1 MKDLEKT
8 KEYHKRKP
16 ITSTSPTPKVESYS
30 AGAGTR
36 DDSNLERW
44 TLWSL
49 LNRINQIFLSTP
61 DDQMYGQVLKVVL
74 EALDSE
80 FGFFGY
86 INEAGDLVAP
96 SMTREIWQKCRIP
109 DKDIVFARKN
119 WGGLWGRDL
128 KQKMTLVSNRPL
140 SVPEGHIPLT
150 RAVTVPL
157 IHKNKFIGALAV
169 ANKPA
174 DYLARDVELLE
185 NLARN
190 IAPVLQ
196 ARLER
201 DKIETQRR
209 KTQEALRQSEE
220 RFRLAFQTS
229 PDAININRLEDGL
242 YVDVNEGFT
251 ALTGYTRDEVIGRTS
266 LEIKIWADPRDRE
279 RLTAQL
285 KEKGYAVNLEARFR
299 LKDGRTRTGLMS
311 ARVIRLQDEPHIL
324 SVTRDIQDL
333 KTAHQALQ
341 ASEEKFRSIFENAPV
356 GIFQSTL
363 EGRIIAVNP
372 ALARML
378 GYDSPEELTR
388 AVNLASLAEVVYA
401 ESKVRS
407 DLVDICLKQEGWHEF
422 EVNFRHKEGRIVTVH
437 LIIRAVE
444 NGGSPPDHLEGFI
457 KDITE
462 RKRWEGA
469 LQKSEERYRLLV
481 EGAPLGIIFINQE
494 GRIEDVNDKLVEILG
509 APSVAAVRSIN
520 VFTYPSLIEAGIA
533 DNFRRCLEKGEPGL
547 HESPFVSPWGKKAY
561 FRYHLRPM
569 KEARGRIIGV
579 QAIIE
584 DISQAKQ
591 LEDQLRQ
598 AQKMEAIGTLAGGI
612 AHDFNNILAAIIGY
626 TELAHLD
633 LDESSPVRPNLD
645 QVLQGAVRARDLV
658 KQILTF
664 SRRDEQEKTL
674 VRLTPIVKEALNL
687 LRASLPTTIEIIQD
701 IDPASGLVLA
711 DPVQIHQLLMNL
723 CTNAA
728 QAMREKGGLLTIKLE
743 DVEVQPWE
751 AARHKDLNP
760 GAYVRLTVN
769 DTGQGMD
776 QQTLARIFDP
786 YFTTKEKGRGTG
798 LGLAVVH
805 GIVKNH
811 NGAVTFQSQPGQGTT
826 CHVYLPRIEGR
837 EASDQGL
844 QTTQLPTGGERILL
858 VDDETDLVEVVKK
871 MLELLGYQVTT
882 RSSSLEALAAFQAE
896 PDRFDLVITDQTMP
910 RMTGINLAGEILK
923 IRPDIPLILCTGYSE
938 TVSESEAKDIGVRE
952 FLFKPIVM
960 RDLAE
965 IVRRVL
971 DGRPRL

>member
-8 KEYHKRKP
+8 KENCKKKP
-16 ITSTSPTPKVESYS
+16 ITSTNQTPKTENDS
-30 AGAGTR
+30 ARAGTR
-36 DDSNLERW
+36 DDLTLERW
-44 TLWSL
+44 ALWSL
-49 LNRINQIFLSTP
+49 LNRINQIFLSIP
-61 DDQMYGQVLKVVL
+61 DDQMYDHVLKIVL
-74 EALDSE
+74 DALDSE
-80 FGFFGY
+80 IGFFGY
-86 INEAGDLVAP
+86 IDEEGYLVAP
-96 SMTREIWQKCRIP
+96 SMAQEIWEKCRIP

-119 WGGLWGRDL
+119 WGGLRDRDL
-128 KQKMTLVSNRPL
+128 KQKTTLLSNQPL
-140 SVPEGHIPLT
+140 SVPKGHIPLT
-150 RAVTVPL
+150 RAVMVSI
-157 IHKNKFIGALAV
+157 IHKNKLIGALAV

-174 DYLARDVELLE
+174 DYLAQDVELLE
-185 NLARN
+185 NLAWN

-201 DKIETQRR
+201 DKIESQRR

-220 RFRLAFQTS
+220 RFRLAFLTS

-242 YVDVNEGFT
+242 YVDINEGFT

-266 LEIKIWADPRDRE
+266 LEIQIWADHRDRE

-285 KEKGYAVNLEARFR
+285 KEKGFAVNLEARFR
-299 LKDGRTRTGLMS
+299 LKDGRIRTGLMS
-311 ARVIRLQDEPHIL
+311 ARVIMLQDEPHIL
-324 SVTRDIQDL
+324 SVTRDIQEL

-341 ASEEKFRSIFENAPV
+341 TSEEKFRSIFENAPV
-356 GIFQSTL
+356 GIFQTTL

-372 ALARML
+372 VLAHML
-378 GYDSPEELTR
+378 GYDSPEELTT

-401 ESKVRS
+401 ESNVRS
-407 DLVDICLKQEGWHEF
+407 NLVDTCLKLEGWHEF
-422 EVNFRHKEGRIVTVH
+422 EVDFRRKEGRIVTVH
-437 LIIRAVE
+437 IIIRAVK

-457 KDITE
+457 EDITE
-462 RKRWEGA
+462 RKRWEGE

-481 EGAPLGIIFINQE
+481 EGAPLGIVFVNRD
-494 GRIEDVNDKLVEILG
+494 GRIEDVNDKFVEILG
-509 APSVAAVRSIN
+509 APSVTAVRSIN
-520 VFTYPSLIEAGIA
+520 VFIYPSLIEAGIA
-533 DNFRRCLEKGEPGL
+533 DHFRRCLEKGESGL
-547 HESPFVSPWGKKAY
+547 HESLFVSPWGKQAY
-561 FRYHLRPM
+561 FRYHLQPV
-569 KEARGRIIGV
+569 KEAGGRIIGL

-633 LDESSPVRPNLD
+633 VDESSPVRQNLD

-664 SRRDEQEKTL
+664 SRRDEQEKNPA
-674 VRLTPIVKEALNL
+674 RLTPIVKEALKL

-728 QAMREKGGLLTIKLE
+728 HAMRETGGVLTIKLE
-743 DVEVQPWE
+743 NVEVHPWE
-751 AARHKDLNP
+751 AALHTDLNP

-769 DTGQGMD
+769 DTGHGMD
-776 QQTLARIFDP
+776 QRLMARIFDP

-837 EASDQGL
+837 EASDQRL
-844 QTTQLPTGGERILL
+844 QTTPLPTGGERILL

-896 PDRFDLVITDQTMP
+896 PDQFDLVITDQTMP
-910 RMTGINLAGEILK
+910 HMTGINLAGEILK
-923 IRPDIPLILCTGYSE
+923 LRPDIPLILCTGYSE
-938 TVSESEAKDIGVRE
+938 TVSESEAKDMGVRE

-971 DGRPRL
+971 DGRKID